1 MHLIHMGG
9 DIDMKSTWGRE
20 FIFISII
27 TAMTFAIPTSTIAAS
42 PVECE
47 AHARSTARSYG
58 GSTLG
63 GAARGAAR
71 GALFGAMVGNRKS
84 ARRGARIGALAGAA
98 RRSINRDQIFR
109 QAYDDCMY
117 GGRY

>member
-1 MHLIHMGG
+1 MGG
-9 DIDMKSTWGRE
+9 DIDMKSTWRRE

-27 TAMTFAIPTSTIAAS
+27 TTMTFAIPTSTIAAS

-71 GALFGAMVGNRKS
+71 GVGRDGGGYCAT
-84 ARRGARIGALAGAA
+84 ARQLPAVELVGH
-98 RRSINRDQIFR
+98 
-109 QAYDDCMY
+109 
-117 GGRY
+117 